1 VIEVVEIPDG
11 LDELDQIP
19 TVLTSSSRSPT
30 VSTSST
36 TDPATLADQEIAE
49 KRRSL
54 DAAPRRVAQI
64 S

>member
-1 VIEVVEIPDG
+1 VIELVEIPDG
-11 LDELDQIP
+11 LDQIP